1 MFFLQFFS
9 VNLKDVCNGRLDCPD
24 KSDEI
29 NCKSIIFDQ
38 SYLRDAP
45 PADYGKLQGP
55 PLQTVFFLLNFIFFY
70 KGHEEK
76 VKLNVSLTLESILDL
91 GTVHLIRTPS
101 KTKTPFKT
109 PLNAPFLV

>member
-1 MFFLQFFS
+1 MFFLLYFS

-29 NCKSIIFDQ
+29 NCESIIFDQ

-55 PLQTVFFLLNFIFFY
+55 PLQTVIFFILIEFQFFLQ
-70 KGHEEK
+70 
-76 VKLNVSLTLESILDL
+76 
-91 GTVHLIRTPS
+91 R
-101 KTKTPFKT
+101 
-109 PLNAPFLV
+109 